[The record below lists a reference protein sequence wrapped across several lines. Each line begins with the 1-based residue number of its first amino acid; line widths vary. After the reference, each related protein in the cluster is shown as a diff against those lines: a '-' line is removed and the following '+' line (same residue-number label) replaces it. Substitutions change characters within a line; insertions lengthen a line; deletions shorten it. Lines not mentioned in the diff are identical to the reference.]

1 MKNTAAPLVAS
12 PTVSISAPLTAPP
25 TGFNAKLAA
34 AWAANNSLLCVGID
48 PDLTR
53 FPRQLAGR
61 PDAILAF
68 GKAIADATADLVCAF
83 KPQIAYFHAER
94 AEDQWEALIAYL
106 RATYPNVP
114 VILDAKRGDIGS
126 TAEQY
131 AREAFERYR
140 ADAVTISPFLGH
152 DSVTPY
158 TQYADKGVIILCRT
172 SNPGGSD
179 LQFLEVDGPN
189 GKERLYRRIARVV
202 ATEWN
207 ANNNCA
213 LVVGATFPHELAQ
226 VRAIVGDMP
235 LLVPGIGAQGGDVEA
250 TVKAGRSA
258 NGTGLM
264 INSSRAILYAS
275 SGEDFAQAARRVA
288 DETRLAI
295 NRFRQG

>member
-1 MKNTAAPLVAS
+1 MSQTTS
-12 PTVSISAPLTAPP
+12 FT
-25 TGFNAKLAA
+25 AKLAA
-34 AWAANNSLLCVGID
+34 AWAAHDSLLCVGID
-48 PDLTR
+48 PDIKR
-53 FPRQLAGR
+53 FPKQFAGR
-61 PDAILAF
+61 KQAILEF

-94 AEDQWEALIAYL
+94 AEDQLEELIAYM
-106 RATYPNVP
+106 RARHPAVP

-131 AREAFERYR
+131 AREAFERYQ

-179 LQFLEVDGPN
+179 LQFLELDGPH
-189 GKERLYRRIARVV
+189 GKELLYQRIARIV

-207 ANNNCA
+207 GHGNCA
-213 LVVGATFPHELAQ
+213 LVIGATFPNELAA
-226 VRAIVGDMP
+226 VRKIVGDMP
-235 LLVPGIGAQGGDVEA
+235 LLVPGIGAQGGDIEA

-258 NGTGLM
+258 AGAGLM

-275 SGEDFAQAARRVA
+275 SGEDFAVAARRVA
-288 DETRLAI
+288 DETRIAI